1 MIRVAVADDQG
12 VIRAG
17 LKMIIDYEAD
27 MVIVGEAA
35 DGLEAIAMV
44 ASARP
49 DVVLMDIRM
58 PRLDGI
64 EATRR
69 ITSAGLPSS
78 VLILTTFDDEEYVLG
93 AVRAGAAGFLLK
105 DAGPD
110 LLVNAV
116 RALHRGDSLVD
127 PAVTRTLIARCLTL
141 EAQAD
146 QAPGPG
152 AGSAFGSSVG
162 SSAGSGTGS
171 GARRCPGSMAGSG
184 IEPTG
189 GESAAG
195 WWQQRLATLS
205 EREYQTLV
213 GMARGGSNRDLAA
226 EMVVSETTV
235 KSHVSAVLAKLG
247 LRSRVQAVVL
257 AYEAGVIKPGQ
268 QPFDPGS
275 GGDHVES

>member
-1 MIRVAVADDQG
+1 MIAVAVADDQG

-17 LKMIIDYEAD
+17 LKMIIDHEPD
-27 MVIVGEAA
+27 MVVVGEAA
-35 DGLEAIAMV
+35 DGLEAIGLV
-44 ASARP
+44 ATARP

-69 ITSAGLPSS
+69 IMASGSTSA

-116 RALHRGDSLVD
+116 RTLHGGDSLVD
-127 PAVTRTLIARCLTL
+127 SAVTRTLIARCLEL
-141 EAQAD
+141 ENWAA
-146 QAPGPG
+146 GG
-152 AGSAFGSSVG
+152 AEQ
-162 SSAGSGTGS
+162 SGT
-171 GARRCPGSMAGSG
+171 
-184 IEPTG
+184 EPTA
-189 GESAAG
+189 ET
-195 WWQQRLATLS
+195 WKQRLATLS
-205 EREYQTLV
+205 DRERQTLV

-257 AYEAGVIKPGQ
+257 AYEAGVIKPGE
-268 QPFDPGS
+268 QPFDHGGS
-275 GGDHVES
+275 TL

>member
-1 MIRVAVADDQG
+1 MIRVAVVDDQG

-17 LKMIIDYEAD
+17 LKMIIDHESD
-27 MVIVGEAA
+27 LVVVGEAA
-35 DGLEAIAMV
+35 DGLEAIALV
-44 ASARP
+44 NAVQP

-69 ITSAGLPSS
+69 ITSTDSTSA

-110 LLVNAV
+110 LLVSAV
-116 RALHRGDSLVD
+116 RALHGGDSLVD
-127 PAVTRTLIARCLTL
+127 PAVTRTLIARCLAL
-141 EAQAD
+141 ESRAD
-146 QAPGPG
+146 QLSSGGLIGSTGPTWQTG
-152 AGSAFGSSVG
+152 STGQAGSAFQAGGSS
-162 SSAGSGTGS
+162 
-171 GARRCPGSMAGSG
+171 
-184 IEPTG
+184 

-195 WWQQRLATLS
+195 SWKQRLETLS
-205 EREYQTLV
+205 DREHQTLV

-268 QPFDPGS
+268 QPFDPGP

>member
-1 MIRVAVADDQG
+1 MIRVAVVDDQG

-17 LKMIIDYEAD
+17 LKMIIDNEPD
-27 MVIVGEAA
+27 LVVVGEAA
-35 DGLEAIAMV
+35 DGLAAVELV

-69 ITSAGLPSS
+69 ITASGSPTA
-78 VLILTTFDDEEYVLG
+78 VLVLTTFDDEEYVLG

-110 LLVNAV
+110 LLVS
-116 RALHRGDSLVD
+116 ALRTLHGGDSLVD
-127 PAVTRTLIARCLTL
+127 PAVTRTLIARCLEL
-141 EAQAD
+141 EEQAAGRAAD
-146 QAPGPG
+146 PVPGP
-152 AGSAFGSSVG
+152 
-162 SSAGSGTGS
+162 SAGSW
-171 GARRCPGSMAGSG
+171 R
-184 IEPTG
+184 
-189 GESAAG
+189 
-195 WWQQRLATLS
+195 QRLNTLS
-205 EREYQTLV
+205 DREQQILV

-226 EMVVSETTV
+226 ELVVSETTV

-257 AYEAGVIKPGQ
+257 AYEAGVIRPGE
-268 QPFDPGS
+268 QPFDHGGS
-275 GGDHVES
+275 TV